1 MHVGVDIFLT
11 DYSISPF
18 DLGPALE
25 ERGFES
31 VWLPEHSHIPL
42 SRKSPWPG
50 GADLPKRY
58 YDVVDPMVTLGALAG
73 CTSTLKLATGIC
85 LIIQRDVIQ
94 LAKETA
100 TIDLLSK
107 GRLILGI
114 GGGWNA
120 EEMADHGTVFE
131 TRFKLMAEK
140 VAVLKAIWTQ
150 TKPEFH
156 GEMLDFEPMMTWP
169 KPVQKP
175 HPPILVGGGFP
186 HAARRAA
193 RFGDGWMPLGARGW
207 DVTETLPRFRQM
219 AAEAGRDPEDLNVT
233 VFGVQAT
240 AEEVAKF
247 RDAGVDRIT
256 LSLSSDASRDEA
268 LATLDRFAA
277 VAGL

>member
-11 DYSISPF
+11 DYSVSPLE
-18 DLGPALE
+18 LGPALE
-25 ERGFES
+25 QRGFES

-50 GADLPKRY
+50 GAELPKRY
-58 YDVVDPMVTLGALAG
+58 YDVMDPIVALGAVAA

-85 LIIQRDVIQ
+85 LIIQRDVLQ

-100 TIDLLSK
+100 TIDQISQ

-120 EEMADHGTVFE
+120 EEMADHGTGFKS
-131 TRFKLMAEK
+131 RFKLMREK
-140 VAVLKAIWTQ
+140 VEVLKAVWTQ
-150 TKPEFH
+150 TKPEYR
-156 GEMLDFEPMMTWP
+156 GDMLSYEPMMTWP

-193 RFGDGWMPLGARGW
+193 RYGDGWMPLGGRGW
-207 DVTETLPRFRQM
+207 DVAETLPKFAELVRQ
-219 AAEAGRDPEDLNVT
+219 AGRDPQAMDIT
-233 VFGVQAT
+233 VFGIAT
-240 AEEVAKF
+240 SADEIAKY
-247 RDAGVDRIT
+247 RDAGVNRVT
-256 LSLSSDASRDEA
+256 LTLSSDASRDEV
-268 LATLDRFAA
+268 LSTLDRYAKM
-277 VAGL
+277 AGL